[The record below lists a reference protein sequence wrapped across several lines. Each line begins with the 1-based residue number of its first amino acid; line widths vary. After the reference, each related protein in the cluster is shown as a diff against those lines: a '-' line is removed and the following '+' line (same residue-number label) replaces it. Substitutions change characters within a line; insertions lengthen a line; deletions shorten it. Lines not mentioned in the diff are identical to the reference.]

1 VSGLKDEKLIK
12 KQICTKTEA
21 CKLYSRKFWIL
32 LPNVIKIDH
41 YNFELYC
48 FKVGTFFEI
57 QCSIMYDMG
66 RFCTEKLELEI
77 NTSAVRIFEISSY
90 LLFDSKL
97 TQLFE
102 IFEYSFN
109 CDQPGDWDAIC
120 LYFASHKPLYSPV
133 SWTQCCAACVPT
145 PPTPLTTAW
154 ELLQAAAWTVTL
166 DRVITA
172 GGKHS
177 ARSVE
182 H

>member
-1 VSGLKDEKLIK
+1 MSSKSIIIILSYTVSRLAHFLR
-12 KQICTKTEA
+12 
-21 CKLYSRKFWIL
+21 YSVVSCMTW
-32 LPNVIKIDH
+32 
-41 YNFELYC
+41 E
-48 FKVGTFFEI
+48 
-57 QCSIMYDMG
+57 

-77 NTSAVRIFEISSY
+77 NTSAVRIFFEISSY